1 MTGPHDRSAESRA
14 LRIALVA
21 NGLFLGVEVA
31 GGLVFGSLALLADA
45 AHMLSDV
52 GGLAIALVAHGLL
65 SRPSSIRHTY
75 GMQRAEVLGAQ
86 LNGVVLLATS
96 GWILYEA
103 TKRFGDPVQVEG
115 AGIAAVATLGLLIN
129 ICSAVFLHRN
139 RGHSLNLRAAFLHMV
154 MDAIGSVGALAAG
167 IAIVVWDAGW
177 VDPAASIGIG
187 LLVVYSAIHLLKDT
201 THVLM
206 EATPRHLD
214 TAEVEAAIAA
224 VEGVEGVHHLHLWS
238 LASDTPALSA
248 HVRVSGGRSLRDAQA
263 DGARIEA
270 MLRERFGI
278 DHATLQLEC
287 DPCDDLVPQDGL
299 PQERPSSL

>member
-1 MTGPHDRSAESRA
+1 MTGPHDRGAQSRA
-14 LRIALVA
+14 LRYALVA

-31 GGLVFGSLALLADA
+31 GGLIFGSLALLADA

-65 SRPSSIRHTY
+65 TRPSSIRHTY

-86 LNGVVLLATS
+86 LNAVVLLATS

-103 TKRFGDPVQVEG
+103 TNRFGDPVEVEG
-115 AGIAAVATLGLLIN
+115 AGLVAVATIGLLIN
-129 ICSAVFLHRN
+129 LGSAVSLHRS
-139 RGHSLNLRAAFLHMV
+139 RGHSLNMTAAFLHMV
-154 MDAIGSVGALAAG
+154 MDAIGSIGALSAG

-187 LLVVYSAIHLLKDT
+187 LLVVFSAIKLLKDT

-214 TAEVEAAIAA
+214 AAEVEAAIAA
-224 VEGVEGVHHLHLWS
+224 SEGVEGVHHLHLWS

-248 HVRVSGGRSLRDAQA
+248 HIQVSGGRSLRDAQA

-287 DPCDDLVPQDGL
+287 DPCDDLVPQEEL
-299 PQERPSSL
+299 PQERPSPL

>member
-1 MTGPHDRSAESRA
+1 MTGPHDRSAQSRA

-167 IAIVVWDAGW
+167 IAIVGLGRGVGRPRGFDRHRSARRVFG
-177 VDPAASIGIG
+177 DPPLKGHDPRSDGGNASP
-187 LLVVYSAIHLLKDT
+187 S
-201 THVLM
+201 
-206 EATPRHLD
+206 RH
-214 TAEVEAAIAA
+214 
-224 VEGVEGVHHLHLWS
+224 GRG
-238 LASDTPALSA
+238 
-248 HVRVSGGRSLRDAQA
+248 RGRNSGGRGGRGGSPPPSVEPGFRHSRPLRARPGIGWSFIAGCTGRWGSDRSDVARAIRYRSRHTAARMRSL
-263 DGARIEA
+263 
-270 MLRERFGI
+270 
-278 DHATLQLEC
+278 
-287 DPCDDLVPQDGL
+287 
-299 PQERPSSL
+299 

>member
-1 MTGPHDRSAESRA
+1 MTGPHDRGAQSRA
-14 LRIALVA
+14 LRLTLLA

-31 GGLVFGSLALLADA
+31 GGLIFGSLALLADA

-52 GGLAIALVAHGLL
+52 GGLTIALAAHGLL
-65 SRPSSIRHTY
+65 TGPSSIQHTY
-75 GMQRAEVLGAQ
+75 GLQRAEVLGAQ

-103 TKRFGDPVQVEG
+103 STRFGDPVEVEG
-115 AGIAAVATLGLLIN
+115 AGLVAVATVGLLIN
-129 ICSAVFLHRN
+129 VGSAVFLHRT
-139 RGHSLNLRAAFLHMV
+139 RGHSLNMRAAFLHMV
-154 MDAIGSVGALAAG
+154 MDAIGSIGALSAG

-187 LLVVYSAIHLLKDT
+187 LLVVYSAIHLLRDT
-201 THVLM
+201 AHVLM

-214 TAEVEAAIAA
+214 AAEVEAAIADT
-224 VEGVEGVHHLHLWS
+224 EGVEGVHHLHLWS

-248 HVRVSGGRSLRDAQA
+248 HVRVSGARSLRDAQA

-270 MLRERFGI
+270 MLRDRFGI

-287 DPCDDLVPQDGL
+287 DPCDDLAPEDEL
-299 PQERPSSL
+299 PQERPSPL